1 MTVRQTPNFDQ
12 DPLATK
18 DPVSPLP
25 VLTTLRFIAAAE
37 VVAFHYRPRVSSSFL
52 NNLTANGYEAVAF
65 FFVLSGFILT
75 YVYTNGSAQG
85 HLNTSTVRF
94 WVARAARIA
103 PVYVLSL
110 VIAFPL
116 YLHEGL
122 LAREG
127 AANHFVLGLVL
138 VPLFLQAWWPSVAL
152 AWNRP
157 AWSLSVEALFYAVFP
172 AVIRATASL
181 SPFRLLAISYASVAI
196 TSAFRGVMAGPPSV
210 ANDYQMF
217 FAYFPPFPSADVC
230 ARSSACEGSSQPF
243 PGARRH
249 LGAVFLGRFRSAS
262 NAVRISR
269 FVPLVDASRCRP
281 CSPIWSYY
289 SGCRAVP
296 ARCAVQ

>member
-217 FAYFPPFPSADVC
+217 FAYFPLFHLPTFVLGVALARVHLSRPRRPAPSRGCFFGEVP
-230 ARSSACEGSSQPF
+230 Q
-243 PGARRH
+243 
-249 LGAVFLGRFRSAS
+249 RF
-262 NAVRISR
+262 
-269 FVPLVDASRCRP
+269 
-281 CSPIWSYY
+281 
-289 SGCRAVP
+289 
-296 ARCAVQ
+296 